1 MQIVMEIYLL
11 NFKGFLYAYMVIQ
24 YHIWVAKWLITGLN
38 WHLPPPIQLKPLF
51 GLHSSH
57 VPRSWCIDGLNR
69 TVIHMGIY
77 IYLSSSS
84 PLSLSLFIS
93 LRHVG
98 FILRNCCEFACRI
111 WKSICVHQK
120 AVQKSYWKASSFAWL
135 YQGGEGWGVQTLPP
149 LRAVFFAF
157 LPINCGSFSQWMNE
171 WMNKWQL

>member
-1 MQIVMEIYLL
+1 MQTVMEIYLL

-38 WHLPPPIQLKPLF
+38 WHLPPPMQLKPLF
-51 GLHSSH
+51 RLHSSH

-77 IYLSSSS
+77 IYLSFSS
-84 PLSLSLFIS
+84 PSPLALSLS

-98 FILRNCCEFACRI
+98 FILRNCCEFACGI

-135 YQGGEGWGVQTLPP
+135 YQGGEGWGGGAAPAPSSGCLLRLFANQLRLVQ
-149 LRAVFFAF
+149 
-157 LPINCGSFSQWMNE
+157 SMNE
-171 WMNKWQL
+171 WMNE